1 MLTRQ
6 MSTRQMLTRQISML
20 AVFGGLPAP
29 CLVGETVTLKQLEL
43 EQEGTKLIR
52 QVRDVARDVHS
63 HADQL
68 NYFPETTHI
77 SKRTQQQHL
86 DQIKSRVNEG
96 LRPALKRL
104 TEIQPQLPA
113 WHQDIIDQMLTSAKA
128 LAADTNSAIRNRNSN
143 GVVNN
148 AYVELIININK
159 HAEALAKI
167 ADAATDYVVA
177 HQQAAEAGLKVP
189 SH

>member
-1 MLTRQ
+1 
-6 MSTRQMLTRQISML
+6 ML
-20 AVFGGLPAP
+20 AIFGLLPA
-29 CLVGETVTLKQLEL
+29 LFVVGETVTLKQLEM

-52 QVRDVARDVHS
+52 QVRDVAKDVHS

-68 NYFPETTHI
+68 NYVAGATQI
-77 SKRTQQQHL
+77 SKRTQRQQL
-86 DQIKSRVNEG
+86 DQIKSRVNER

-104 TEIQPQLPA
+104 IEIQPQLPA

-128 LAADTNSAIRNRNSN
+128 LAADTNSAIRNQNSD
-143 GVVNN
+143 GLLNN

-167 ADAATDYVVA
+167 SDAAADYVAA
-177 HQQAAEAGLKVP
+177 HQEAAEAGLKVP
-189 SH
+189 LH